1 MDSVLSIQAKSLQI
15 ILEVFFYLY
24 QIQQISQIRWTME
37 DGTMDWAAAVHYTN
51 PGLALTVDSG
61 YGFIAE

>member
-1 MDSVLSIQAKSLQI
+1 MDSVLSKQAKSLQI
-15 ILEVFFYLY
+15 ILKVFYLY
-24 QIQQISQIRWTME
+24 QIQQISQIRWRME

-51 PGLALTVDSG
+51 PGLGLTVDSG